1 MSALTTVA
9 CSSCRFAVLGVPVVR
24 APSARARL
32 TPPLGLPSLG
42 LPPLGLPSLG
52 LPPLRLP
59 PLGLPPLG
67 LRSLG
72 LPPLDQPSSPSIFIA
87 LPSAGSN
94 SPTMVNGCTRLMSN
108 RFSWSG
114 PRRGRSV
121 LKFAVWVCR
130 CFQDY
135 AGPPAL
141 ASRRALGGVG
151 QQIALVPFA
160 ISIATLAQ
168 WSCWREFQ

>member
-9 CSSCRFAVLGVPVVR
+9 CSSCRFAVLGGQGVQGV

-32 TPPLGLPSLG
+32 TPPLGLSPLGLPSLG

-52 LPPLRLP
+52 L
-59 PLGLPPLG
+59 
-67 LRSLG
+67 RS
-72 LPPLDQPSSPSIFIA
+72 LDQPSSPSTFIA
-87 LPSAGSN
+87 LPSVGSN